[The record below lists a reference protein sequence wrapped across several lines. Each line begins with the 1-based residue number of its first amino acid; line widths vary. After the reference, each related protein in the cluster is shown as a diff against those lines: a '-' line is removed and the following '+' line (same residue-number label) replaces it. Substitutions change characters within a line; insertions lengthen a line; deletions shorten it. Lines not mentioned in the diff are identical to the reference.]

1 MTNSDSANRNDIIPG
16 SIPKDFTVENYIP
29 HRKTQLLLSNF
40 TLLKVSVQGDP
51 NLTVGMTINLNIYS
65 LVINGDTRELDK
77 FYSGKYLINAVRHV
91 LQPSNGMYQTYME
104 LAKDSYLEQ
113 LESGGTN

>member
-1 MTNSDSANRNDIIPG
+1 
-16 SIPKDFTVENYIP
+16 
-29 HRKTQLLLSNF
+29 
-40 TLLKVSVQGDP
+40 
-51 NLTVGMTINLNIYS
+51 